1 MPGSNVVEVQFNR
14 EDDQWKARLEALPGV
29 TEVQSQSA
37 GMYRV
42 LTSNGSQTTMQ
53 LVEMAAALG
62 EQLTSLSVQNT
73 TLDDVFVHYTGRQL
87 RDEQVKAVFQMPPR
101 PGVQA
106 MNRFL
111 AIVEREMRKFFRSPV
126 LMIMSMMLPI
136 VQLVI
141 LGHAY
146 GGHIQGARVAVVD
159 NDHGPQAV
167 KVHEAFD
174 AVAVNIATFT
184 TVNYANENLAR
195 EDVRTG
201 KVDAAVIIPPQYSRR
216 VYAQDAPRIGLV
228 VDNSDQIMSGSIESE
243 MQSLVDA
250 LNQPVIPK
258 RVVNDIALQIVELYP
273 YVEYMKYLLA
283 GSIALAMYISVM
295 IGGGMLYIDDKAR
308 GVHEGYLVTP
318 ISKLEL
324 VMGLNVAGAIKA
336 VLSGISLTVIGSL
349 MAGLGVIFR
358 PGADLNLLLL
368 ILGTSLAFNGMMFLM
383 MVRVDDPLVPR
394 AMFGVLNTLLFFP
407 SGAISP
413 IAAFPKWLRANR
425 VRRSVYVCHSRVQ
438 VDSAEGRRIRFDSRR
453 SAVPVCVRHRHAADC
468 DAAVQENVVKTVFS
482 VQCSVFSVQFIP
494 LDAAPLTTD
503 H

>member
-1 MPGSNVVEVQFNR
+1 
-14 EDDQWKARLEALPGV
+14 
-29 TEVQSQSA
+29 
-37 GMYRV
+37 
-42 LTSNGSQTTMQ
+42 
-53 LVEMAAALG
+53 
-62 EQLTSLSVQNT
+62 
-73 TLDDVFVHYTGRQL
+73 
-87 RDEQVKAVFQMPPR
+87 
-101 PGVQA
+101 
-106 MNRFL
+106 MNRMF

-141 LGHAY
+141 LGHAL
-146 GGHIQGARVAVVD
+146 GGHIQGAHVAVVD
-159 NDHGPQAV
+159 EDHGPQAV

-184 TVNYANENLAR
+184 TIPYNDERQAR

-201 KVDAAVIIPPQYSRR
+201 KVDAAVIIPPQFSRR
-216 VYAQDAPRIGLV
+216 VYAQDDARIGLV
-228 VDNSDQIMSGSIESE
+228 VDNTDQIMSGAIESE

-250 LNQPVIPK
+250 LNQPVIPDRIVK
-258 RVVNDIALQIVELYP
+258 NIALRIVEIYP
-273 YVEYMKYLLA
+273 YVEYMKYLLS

-324 VMGLNVAGAIKA
+324 VMGLNIAGAIKA

-349 MAGLGVIFR
+349 MAGLGTIFN
-358 PGADLNLLLL
+358 PMADLELLML
-368 ILGTSLAFNGMMFLM
+368 ILGTSIAFNGMMFLM

-413 IAAFPKWLRANR
+413 IAQFPGWLRAIAT
-425 VRRSVYVCHSRVQ
+425 
-438 VDSAEGRRIRFDSRR
+438 VDPFTYAIHGFKAILLKDGGFVAIQYDLLFLF
-453 SAVPVCVRHRHAADC
+453 
-468 DAAVQENVVKTVFS
+468 VFG
-482 VQCSVFSVQFIP
+482 IGTLLIATP
-494 LDAAPLTTD
+494 LFKRTL
-503 H
+503 